1 MLSGEE
7 WDGVAY
13 IFIFYKD
20 ISGNDTF
27 VENYKN
33 KWQQH
38 LLECH
43 GSDKMLQDFYG
54 AIRLSTWFH
63 VDKYQFVYWH

>member
-33 KWQQH
+33 KCSETKRD
-38 LLECH
+38 L
-43 GSDKMLQDFYG
+43 
-54 AIRLSTWFH
+54 
-63 VDKYQFVYWH
+63 

>member
-1 MLSGEE
+1 MSTLVSCPSTWISLEASQSSRKKPLMLSGEE

-33 KWQQH
+33 K
-38 LLECH
+38 
-43 GSDKMLQDFYG
+43 
-54 AIRLSTWFH
+54 
-63 VDKYQFVYWH
+63 